1 MLELICKRLLLAI
14 PTLLLVSMMVFG
26 LQKLLPGD
34 PLIAMAGE
42 ERDPAVIAQLRAE
55 LNLDAPIPVQYFNWL
70 TRALQGDLGVSLR
83 THEPVTQLI
92 ASKLPVTLELSLLA
106 MIIALVFG
114 ISMGI
119 LAAVNKNSWVDHGAN
134 FVAISGIS
142 IPHFWLG
149 ILLILVFSVNLQWL
163 PASGYVPFSEDPVQ
177 NLRTLLLPA
186 AVLGTGLAATLMR
199 HTRASMIAVL
209 KADYIRTARAKGLLP
224 KAVILKHAF
233 RNALVPVITLTTL
246 LFGELLGGAV
256 LTEQVFTIPGF
267 GKMIVDSVFN
277 RDYAVVV
284 GFFVLVALLAPW
296 IAPFDPVK
304 ANFLAVRKAPSAMYW
319 FGTDELGRDI
329 LSRIIWGAR
338 TSLMAG
344 CMSVV
349 IAVAIGVPLGLV
361 AGYFQKMWDGV
372 ISRFIEA
379 LLACPFL
386 IMAIA
391 LGAFLGPSLTN
402 AMIAIGL
409 SAMPIFARLTRGQVI
424 AIRNE
429 EYIDGAR
436 AIGLPDRWIIIKY
449 VLPNVM
455 SPILVQATLAIAS
468 AIIAEASLSFLG
480 LGQQPPNPSWG
491 SMLNTAKGFLEQ
503 APWMSVFPGVAI
515 FLAVQG
521 FNLLG
526 DGLRDALDPRHD

>member
-1 MLELICKRLLLAI
+1 MLELICKRLLLAV

-55 LNLDAPIPVQYFNWL
+55 LNLDAPIPVQYFHWL

-83 THEPVTQLI
+83 THE
-92 ASKLPVTLELSLLA
+92 PVTLELSLLA

-163 PASGYVPFSEDPVQ
+163 PASGYVPFSEDPLQ

-186 AVLGTGLAATLMR
+186 SVLGTGLAATLMR

-277 RDYAVVV
+277 RDYAVVQGV
-284 GFFVLVALLAPW
+284 VL
-296 IAPFDPVK
+296 I
-304 ANFLAVRKAPSAMYW
+304 
-319 FGTDELGRDI
+319 
-329 LSRIIWGAR
+329 
-338 TSLMAG
+338 
-344 CMSVV
+344 
-349 IAVAIGVPLGLV
+349 VAIGFLMLN
-361 AGYFQKMWDGV
+361 
-372 ISRFIEA
+372 
-379 LLACPFL
+379 LLADVL
-386 IMAIA
+386 
-391 LGAFLGPSLTN
+391 
-402 AMIAIGL
+402 
-409 SAMPIFARLTRGQVI
+409 
-424 AIRNE
+424 
-429 EYIDGAR
+429 
-436 AIGLPDRWIIIKY
+436 Y
-449 VLPNVM
+449 VL
-455 SPILVQATLAIAS
+455 I
-468 AIIAEASLSFLG
+468 
-480 LGQQPPNPSWG
+480 NPKMRG
-491 SMLNTAKGFLEQ
+491 
-503 APWMSVFPGVAI
+503 
-515 FLAVQG
+515 
-521 FNLLG
+521 
-526 DGLRDALDPRHD
+526 

>member
-55 LNLDAPIPVQYFNWL
+55 LNLDAPIPVQYFHWL

-83 THEPVTQLI
+83 THEPSDLSP
-92 ASKLPVTLELSLLA
+92 ANCLVTLELSLLA

-163 PASGYVPFSEDPVQ
+163 PASGFVPFSEDPVQ

-224 KAVILKHAF
+224 KAVIIKHAF

-277 RDYAVVV
+277 RDYAVVQGV
-284 GFFVLVALLAPW
+284 VL
-296 IAPFDPVK
+296 I
-304 ANFLAVRKAPSAMYW
+304 
-319 FGTDELGRDI
+319 
-329 LSRIIWGAR
+329 
-338 TSLMAG
+338 
-344 CMSVV
+344 
-349 IAVAIGVPLGLV
+349 VAIGFLLLN
-361 AGYFQKMWDGV
+361 
-372 ISRFIEA
+372 
-379 LLACPFL
+379 LLADVL
-386 IMAIA
+386 
-391 LGAFLGPSLTN
+391 
-402 AMIAIGL
+402 
-409 SAMPIFARLTRGQVI
+409 
-424 AIRNE
+424 
-429 EYIDGAR
+429 
-436 AIGLPDRWIIIKY
+436 Y
-449 VLPNVM
+449 VL
-455 SPILVQATLAIAS
+455 I
-468 AIIAEASLSFLG
+468 
-480 LGQQPPNPSWG
+480 NPKMRG
-491 SMLNTAKGFLEQ
+491 
-503 APWMSVFPGVAI
+503 
-515 FLAVQG
+515 
-521 FNLLG
+521 
-526 DGLRDALDPRHD
+526 